1 MGLVGFKPTEIAETT
16 ASKPATPSATTAAA
30 PSASEATSSTTEAS
44 SSASKASS
52 ASSTAATGST
62 TTRSALSSASLT
74 TATGK
79 RLIQLGVVAK
89 LLHVHSGEGI
99 GRACLSGNGDRFG
112 GEVRVVGER
121 RQGSSGSAAADT
133 CILGGAG
140 ETGKQGQILGSAA
153 SVAANGS
160 GLAGT

>member
-1 MGLVGFKPTEIAETT
+1 MRLVGFKPTEIAEPT
-16 ASKPATPSATTAAA
+16 ASKSASTAATAAAA
-30 PSASEATSSTTEAS
+30 PSASEATASTTKAAS
-44 SSASKASS
+44 TPETSA

-62 TTRSALSSASLT
+62 TTRSALSAASRT
-74 TATGK
+74 TPTGK

-133 CILGGAG
+133 CILRGAG
-140 ETGKQGQILGSAA
+140 KTSKQGQILGSAA